1 LKVQVTSELEVGT
14 DLVIQPKIGNSDWL
28 KRIGL
33 TFNYYKRESNDLIDN
48 APAPLSFGAG
58 GQVDNV
64 VDLKSSGM
72 EVSLDVAMFRSNDVT
87 WNFGYRFSNPK
98 TQVVRTYLGQPV
110 IKGAYALR
118 EGQNI
123 GVFWGQYTINKL
135 DAKTPSGANYIANPA
150 GYAISSYGNVVDLAS
165 GKVVLS
171 SSNDKVNMGDPNPS
185 TIMNFINN
193 FTIKNNLS
201 VSFQVD
207 WFNGNKI
214 YNETRQWLYRDRRSK
229 DFDRPVSWGSVAP
242 GAYPVYYNSLYNSV
256 APTSWFV
263 EDGSFIRLRD
273 VSISY
278 STNKVP
284 GLQSVVKSATVTVSG
299 RNLWTK
305 TNYGGLDP
313 EAVSTGAVS
322 RGYDSFTFPN
332 LKSIQAGVNLT
343 F

>member
-1 LKVQVTSELEVGT
+1 MQTNV
-14 DLVIQPKIGNSDWL
+14 GNSDWF
-28 KRIGL
+28 KRVGL
-33 TFNYYKRESNDLIDN
+33 TFNYYQRESNDLIDN

-72 EVSLDVAMFRSNDVT
+72 EVSLDVAMFRSNDIT
-87 WNFGYRFSNPK
+87 WNFGYRFSNPR
-98 TQVVRTYLGQPV
+98 TEVVRTYLGQPV

-118 EGQNI
+118 QGQNI
-123 GVFWGQYTINKL
+123 GVFWGQYALKSL
-135 DAKTPSGANYIANPA
+135 DAKTPGGAAYLPSTS
-150 GYAISSYGNVVDLAS
+150 GYAISSNGNIVNLS
-165 GKVVLS
+165 TGRVVLS
-171 SSNDKVNMGDPNPS
+171 NSDDKVNMGDPNPS
-185 TIMNFINN
+185 TIMNFINS

-229 DFDRPVSWGSVAP
+229 DFDQPVSWGSVAP

-256 APTSWFV
+256 APTDWFV

-284 GLQSVVKSATVTVSG
+284 GLQSVIKSATVTVSG